1 MRKLAFTA
9 TLLIGVI
16 STGLAQQSKIFTDHL
31 RSYNTAV
38 DLYQED
44 QYVAAQRL
52 FEKVV
57 EQVVDETIKGNAAYY
72 AANCA
77 VRLSQRNADQMVE
90 DFVEQY
96 PTSTK
101 RNSAFIDVADYYFES
116 GNYRKASQWYEKVDE
131 KNLSRE
137 QKTRYYFNTGYTL
150 VQSNKF
156 DEAKPFLNRVSDDP
170 EYGSKAK
177 YYLGYIAY
185 EGDDLETADEL
196 FSEVEEAPETD
207 AKLSYYQADLNY
219 KLGRFDEA
227 IALAEKQMP
236 TSNRQE
242 QSELNRIIGQSLFNQ
257 GKYQE
262 ALPYLQ
268 KYQGTRGKWN
278 NNDYYQLGY
287 TYYKL
292 GDFDNAV
299 ETFNKIIDGENTTAQ
314 NAYYHLGQSYIKLN
328 RGEDALNAFKK
339 ASEIAL
345 DEQIT
350 QDAMYNYA
358 KLSYENG
365 NPYESV
371 PAVILNYIE
380 TYPNAENKDEMN
392 KLLIDSYFTSK
403 NYAEAIAL
411 LEDGRIR
418 GNENVYGKVTLYH
431 GLNLFTSG
439 DYKGAKDNLDKAIKN
454 LEEKNLEKKAR
465 FWKAETLYQLNDFN
479 GALAEFERVKNNSAS
494 IEEDDLLD
502 YDMGYTHFKL
512 KNYTASIS
520 AMERFVA
527 QKSNDRVRTN
537 DAYMRI
543 GDANFVSKKYW
554 PAIESYNQSIKMGG
568 ASADYATFQKAMSYG
583 FIDRVDSK
591 IQELNTFLDSFKS
604 SQYRDDVM
612 YELGN
617 TYINSNQVSSGIQT
631 YDRLIREFPDSRYT
645 APAMMRKGLQFY
657 NDNRLDEALTVF
669 KQVASKYAGTPQ
681 SVEAVSSARLVYIDQ
696 GKTAEYAQWVRGLDF
711 VDVTDSELDDT
722 AYESAE
728 RPFLQGNMSSATRE
742 LEKYLK
748 QFPNGKYALQA
759 HFNLAQAYFSEGN
772 KNASI
777 PHYQY
782 VADRERSE
790 YSEQALARLGEI
802 LLNDAVSDGGD
813 RKSAFAKAIPILI
826 KLEATADFPQNKAYA
841 QSNLMK
847 AYYET
852 EQFDKAVSYANKV
865 LGDSS
870 TDDAVR
876 SDAQVIIARSSF
888 KRNDIAAAKRA
899 YADVLKSSSGAIAA
913 EATFYKAYF
922 ENQEGKHDQAIATVQ
937 NLSKNYGSYKLWSAR
952 GLVVMAKS
960 YDATKQTLNAV
971 TLLQGVID
979 NFSQYP
985 EVVAQAKTELARIKN
1000 VQAKT
1005 NSSIVPSNN

>member
-1 MRKLAFTA
+1 MRKIALAA
-9 TLLIGVI
+9 LLLGAV
-16 STGLAQQSKIFTDHL
+16 STGLAQQSKIFTDNL
-31 RSYNTAV
+31 RDYNTAV

-44 QYVAAQRL
+44 QYAAAQRL
-52 FEKVV
+52 FEKVIVKV
-57 EQVVDETIKGNAAYY
+57 EDETIKGNAAYY

-77 VRLSQRNADQMVE
+77 VRLNQRNADEKVE
-90 DFVEQY
+90 KFVEQY

-116 GNYRKASQWYEKVDE
+116 GNYRQAVQWYDKVEE
-131 KNLSRE
+131 KNLSAD
-137 QKTRYYFNTGYTL
+137 QKKRYYFNKGYTL
-150 VQSNKF
+150 VQSNKY
-156 DEAKPFLNRVSDDP
+156 DEAKPYLNRVSDDP

-185 EGDDLETADEL
+185 EGDDLETAEGL
-196 FSEVEEAPETD
+196 FNEVEESPEAD

-257 GKYQE
+257 EKYQE

-268 KYQGTRGKWN
+268 KYQGIRGKWN

-292 GDFDNAV
+292 GDFGNAV
-299 ETFNKIIDGENTTAQ
+299 ETFNKIIDGENKTAQ
-314 NAYYHLGQSYIKLN
+314 NAYYHLGLSYIKID

-339 ASEIAL
+339 ASEIVL

-371 PAVILNYIE
+371 PAVILKYIE
-380 TYPNAENKDEMN
+380 TYPKAENKDEMN
-392 KLLIDSYFTSK
+392 NLLIDSYFTSK

-411 LEDGRIR
+411 LEDGRIK
-418 GNENVYGKVTLYH
+418 GNENVYGKVALYH
-431 GLNLFTSG
+431 GLNLFTAG
-439 DYKGAKDNLDKAIKN
+439 DYPAAGTNLDKAIKN
-454 LEEKNLEKKAR
+454 ITEKNLEKKAR

-479 GALAEFERVKNNSAS
+479 AALSEFEKASKISAS
-494 IEEDDLLD
+494 IEEDNLLD

-512 KNYTASIS
+512 KNYSSSIS

-527 QKSNDRVRTN
+527 QKSTDKVRTN

-543 GDANFVSKKYW
+543 GDAHFVSKKYW
-554 PAIESYNQSIKMGG
+554 PAIESYNQAIKSGG
-568 ASADYATFQKAMSYG
+568 SSADYATFQKALSYG

-591 IQELNTFLDSFKS
+591 IQELNSFLDNFKS
-604 SQYRDDVM
+604 SQYRDDVL

-617 TYINSNQVSSGIQT
+617 TYINSGKVTNGIQT

-657 NDNRLDEALTVF
+657 NDNRLDEALTIF

-681 SVEAVSSARLVYIDQ
+681 AVEAVSSARLVYIDQ

-711 VDVTDSELDDT
+711 ISVTDSDLDDT

-728 RPFLQGNMSSATRE
+728 RPFVQGNMSAATRE

-772 KNASI
+772 KAASI

-852 EQFDKAVSYANKV
+852 EQYDKAVSYANKV

-870 TDDAVR
+870 TDANVR
-876 SDAQVIIARSSF
+876 SDAQLIIARSSF
-888 KRNDIAAAKRA
+888 KRNEMAAAKRG
-899 YADVLKSSSGAIAA
+899 YTEVLKNSNGAIAA
-913 EATFYKAYF
+913 EANFYKAYF
-922 ENQEGKHDQAIATVQ
+922 ENEEGKHELAIATVQ
-937 NLSKNYGSYKLWSAR
+937 SLSKNYGSYKLWSAR

-960 YDATKQTLNAV
+960 YDATQQTLNAV

-1005 NSSIVPSNN
+1005 NSSIAPSNN

>member
-1 MRKLAFTA
+1 MRNFALVV
-9 TLLIGVI
+9 LLFGAL
-16 STGLAQQSKIFTDHL
+16 STGWAQQSKIFTDQL
-31 RSYNTAV
+31 RNYNTAV

-44 QYVAAQRL
+44 QYNAAQRL
-52 FEKVV
+52 FEKVI
-57 EQVVDETIKGNAAYY
+57 EQSNDETIKGNAAYY

-77 VRLSQRNADQMVE
+77 VRLNQRNADELME
-90 DFVEQY
+90 NFVKQY

-101 RNSAFIDVADYYFES
+101 RNSAYVDVADYYFES
-116 GNYRKASQWYEKVDE
+116 GNYRQAVQWYEKVDE
-131 KNLSRE
+131 KNLSRD
-137 QKTRYYFNTGYTL
+137 QKTKFYFNKGYTL
-150 VQSNKF
+150 TQSNKF
-156 DEAKPFLNRVSDDP
+156 EEAKPFFNKVIDDP

-185 EGDDLETADEL
+185 EGDDLETAEEL
-196 FSEVEEAPETD
+196 FNEVEEAPETD

-227 IALAEKQMP
+227 IALAQKQLP
-236 TSNRQE
+236 AANRQE

-292 GDFDNAV
+292 GDYEKAV
-299 ETFNKIIDGENTTAQ
+299 ETFNKIIDGENKTAQ

-371 PAVILNYIE
+371 PAVILKYIE
-380 TYPNAENKDEMN
+380 KYPNAANKEEMN
-392 KLLIDSYFTSK
+392 TLLIDSYFTSK
-403 NYAEAIAL
+403 NYAEALAL
-411 LEDGRIR
+411 LENGRIR
-418 GNENVYGKVTLYH
+418 GNENVYGKVALYH
-431 GLNLFTSG
+431 GLNLYSTG
-439 DYKGAKDNLDKAIKN
+439 DYTPAGTNLDKAIKN
-454 LEEKNLEKKAR
+454 VTEKGLEKKAR
-465 FWKAETLYQLNDFN
+465 FWKAETLYQLNDHS
-479 GALAEFERVKNNSAS
+479 GAIAEFERVNRMSAS
-494 IEEDDLLD
+494 IEEDDLLN
-502 YDMGYTHFKL
+502 YDMGYTYFKL
-512 KNYTASIS
+512 KQYSSSIS
-520 AMERFVA
+520 SFEKFTTQQSA
-527 QKSNDRVRTN
+527 DRVRVN

-543 GDANFVSKKYW
+543 GDAHFVSKKYW
-554 PAIESYNQSIKMGG
+554 PAIESYNQAIKSGG
-568 ASADYATFQKAMSYG
+568 TSADYATFQKAMSYG

-591 IQELNTFLDSFKS
+591 IQELNTFLDNFKN
-604 SQYRDDVM
+604 SQYRDDVL

-617 TYINSNQVSSGIQT
+617 TYINNDKMASGIQA

-645 APAMMRKGLQFY
+645 SQAMMRKGLQLY
-657 NDNRLDEALTVF
+657 NDNKLEEALTIF
-669 KQVASKYAGTPQ
+669 KNVASKYPGTPQ
-681 SVEAVSSARLVYIDQ
+681 AVEAVSSARLVYIDQ

-711 VDVTDSELDDT
+711 VVVTDSELDDT

-728 RPFLQGNMSSATRE
+728 RPFLQGNMDNAIRE
-742 LEKYLK
+742 LNKYLK
-748 QFPNGKYALQA
+748 QFPNGKHALQA

-772 KNASI
+772 KTASI

-802 LLNDAVSDGGD
+802 LLNDAVSDGAD

-826 KLEATADFPQNKAYA
+826 KLEALADFPQNKAYA

-852 EQFDKAVSYANKV
+852 EQYDKAVSYANKV
-865 LGDSS
+865 LADSS
-870 TDDAVR
+870 TDSNVR
-876 SDAQVIIARSSF
+876 SDAQLIIARSSIQ
-888 KRNDIAAAKRA
+888 RNDMAAAKRA
-899 YADVLKSSSGAIAA
+899 YAEVLNNSSGAPAA

-922 ENQEGKHDQAIATVQ
+922 ENQEGKHEQAITTVQ

-960 YDATKQTLNAV
+960 YDATGQTLNAV

-1000 VQAKT
+1000 EQAKT
-1005 NSSIVPSNN
+1005 NSSIAPSKN

>member
-1 MRKLAFTA
+1 MRKFALAALAMGFFTA
-9 TLLIGVI
+9 GF
-16 STGLAQQSKIFTDHL
+16 AQQSKIFTDQL
-31 RSYNTAV
+31 RNYNTAV

-52 FEKVV
+52 FE
-57 EQVVDETIKGNAAYY
+57 QVIDQSADETIKGNAAYY

-77 VRLSQRNADQMVE
+77 VRLNQRNADEMVE
-90 DFVEQY
+90 SFVEQY

-101 RNSAFIDVADYYFES
+101 RNSAFIDVADYYFEN
-116 GNYRKASQWYEKVDE
+116 GDYRKSAQWYEKVDE
-131 KNLSRE
+131 RNLSRE
-137 QKTRYYFNTGYTL
+137 QKTKFYFNNGYTL
-150 VQSNKF
+150 VQSKKF

-170 EYGSKAK
+170 TYGSQAK

-196 FSEVEEAPETD
+196 FSEVEQAPETD
-207 AKLSYYQADLNY
+207 DKLSYYQADLNY

-227 IALAEKQMP
+227 IALAQKQMSS
-236 TSNRQE
+236 SNRQE
-242 QSELNRIIGQSLFNQ
+242 QSQLNRIIGQSLFNQ
-257 GKYQE
+257 EKYAE

-268 KYQGTRGKWN
+268 AYEGTRGKWN

-292 GDFDNAV
+292 NDFENAV
-299 ETFNKIIDGENTTAQ
+299 ATFNKIIDGENKTAQ

-328 RGEDALNAFKK
+328 RSEDALNAFKK

-345 DEQIT
+345 DEEIT
-350 QDAMYNYA
+350 KDAMYNYA

-371 PAVILNYIE
+371 PQVILNYME
-380 TYPNAENKDEMN
+380 AYPDADNKDEMN
-392 KLLIDSYFTSK
+392 TYLIDSYFTSK
-403 NYAEAIAL
+403 NYAEALEL

-418 GNENVYGKVTLYH
+418 GNENVYGKVALYH
-431 GLNLFTSG
+431 GLNQFTAG
-439 DYKGAKDNLDKAIKN
+439 DYKEAQTSLDKAIKY
-454 LEEKNLEKKAR
+454 LEENDLKKKAR
-465 FWKAETLYQLNDFN
+465 FWRAESLYQLNDFK
-479 GALAEFERVKNNSAS
+479 GAIAEFDRVKSSNAR

-502 YDMGYTHFKL
+502 YDMGYTYFKL
-512 KNYTASIS
+512 QDYDASIN
-520 AMERFVA
+520 AMQRFVA
-527 QKSNDRVRTN
+527 SANDPVRKN

-554 PAIESYNQSIKMGG
+554 PAIESYNEAIKAGG
-568 ASADYATFQKAMSYG
+568 SSADYASFQKGMSYG
-583 FIDRVDSK
+583 FIQRVESK
-591 IQELNTFLDSFKS
+591 IEELNKFLSNYKT

-617 TYINSNQVSSGIQT
+617 TYINNGQVNNGIKT
-631 YDRLIREFPDSRYT
+631 YDRLISEFPNSRYT

-657 NDNRLDEALTVF
+657 NDNRLDEALGVF

-681 SVEAVSSARLVYIDQ
+681 AVEAVSSARLVYIDQ
-696 GKTAEYAQWVRGLDF
+696 GKTAEYANWVRGLDF
-711 VDVTDSELDDT
+711 IDVSDSELDDT

-728 RPFLQGNMSSATRE
+728 RPFLQGNMSSAIRE
-742 LEKYLK
+742 LNKYLE

-772 KNASI
+772 KKASI
-777 PHYQY
+777 PHYEY
-782 VADRERSE
+782 VANRERSE
-790 YSEQALARLGEI
+790 YSEQALARLSE
-802 LLNDAVSDGGD
+802 LFLNDAVSDGVD
-813 RKSAFAKAIPILI
+813 RKSAFAKAIPVLI

-852 EQFDKAVSYANKV
+852 EQYDKAESYANKV
-865 LGDSS
+865 LRDSGTDS
-870 TDDAVR
+870 TVR
-876 SDAQVIIARSSF
+876 SDAEVIIARSAF
-888 KRNDIAAAKRA
+888 KNGNTSAAKSG
-899 YADVLKSSSGAIAA
+899 YAQVLKSANGAIAA
-913 EATFYKAYF
+913 EATYYKAYF
-922 ENQEGKHDQAIATVQ
+922 ENQDGKHEQAINTVQ
-937 NLSKNYGSYKLWSAR
+937 GLSKNYGSYKLWSAK

-960 YDATKQTLNAV
+960 YDATNQTLNAV

-979 NFSQYP
+979 NFSQYR
-985 EVVAQAKTELARIKN
+985 EVVANAKTELNRIKA

-1005 NSSIVPSNN
+1005 NSSIAPSNN